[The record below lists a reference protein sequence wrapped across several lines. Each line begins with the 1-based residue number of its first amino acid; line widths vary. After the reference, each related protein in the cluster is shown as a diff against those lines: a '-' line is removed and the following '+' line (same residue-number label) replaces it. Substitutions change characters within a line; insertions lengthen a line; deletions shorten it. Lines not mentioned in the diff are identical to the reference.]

1 MNRDIYSSKGVI
13 KAFPSALCHPCEL
26 EGVGIVLCY
35 QGDFVFSL
43 NGKKTVARKG
53 EILFLPEGGSFRV
66 VHQSDDLQV
75 RFLFYRI
82 EPIRKL
88 LGNEVVA
95 MSLYNRMTPEP
106 HHLWV
111 TGEEKE
117 LERYIEL
124 LDTTLEDTS
133 NPYTIYEQKLL
144 LLSLTHRLCAIYS
157 RRFQPLGETMER
169 KHEVF
174 IQLIK
179 LIEEHYTEQRSVE
192 FYADKLCLTPKY
204 LSALS
209 KEVCGYTVQE
219 LVFKSVIRK
228 AISLLKNTQKSA
240 QEISNEL
247 NFPNPSYFGT
257 FFKKQTGLSP
267 QQYRNSLQD

>member
-1 MNRDIYSSKGVI
+1 MNLDIYSSKGI
-13 KAFPSALCHPCEL
+13 TNAFPSALYHPCEV
-26 EGVGIVLCY
+26 ERVGIVLCL
-35 QGDFVFSL
+35 QGEFNFSL
-43 NGKKTVARKG
+43 NGKKMVAHMG
-53 EILFLPEGGSFRV
+53 EILFFPEGSSFQI

-75 RFLFYRI
+75 RFLFYRMG
-82 EPIRKL
+82 PIRKL

-95 MSLYNRMTPEP
+95 MSLYSRMNPDP
-106 HHLWV
+106 RHLWA
-111 TGEEKE
+111 TGEEKK
-117 LERYIEL
+117 LEHYMEL

-133 NPYTIYEQKLL
+133 NPYTLYEQKLL
-144 LLSLTHRLCAIYS
+144 LLSLTYRICAIYS
-157 RRFQPLGETMER
+157 RDFQPTHETMGR

-174 IQLIK
+174 IRLIK
-179 LIEEHYTEQRSVE
+179 LIEKHYTEHRSVE

-219 LVFKSVIRK
+219 LVFKSIIRQ

-257 FFKKQTGLSP
+257 FFKKQTGMSP
-267 QQYRNSLQD
+267 QQYRSSLQE

>member
-1 MNRDIYSSKGVI
+1 MNNEALVIVDAPHEDVEKILAFIQTKTKG
-13 KAFPSALCHPCEL
+13 L
-26 EGVGIVLCY
+26 
-35 QGDFVFSL
+35 
-43 NGKKTVARKG
+43 KG
-53 EILFLPEGGSFRV
+53 EEHEILDSFPILYVRNED
-66 VHQSDDLQV
+66 HQ
-75 RFLFYRI
+75 I
-82 EPIRKL
+82 C
-88 LGNEVVA
+88 
-95 MSLYNRMTPEP
+95 
-106 HHLWV
+106 
-111 TGEEKE
+111 KE
-117 LERYIEL
+117 LAPYIAEELIFDNGTNQAEQSYEEIIEL

-133 NPYTIYEQKLL
+133 NPYTLYEQKLL

-157 RRFQPLGETMER
+157 RRFQPLGETMGR